1 MTAVYSLYI
10 ATNVVNGRQYIGLTK
25 EYQKR
30 LISHK
35 CAKTKSVFHEAI
47 RQHGFD
53 KFVFSH
59 IADAFDLEAAC
70 DLERMLIQ
78 QHNTLTPNGYNMT
91 VGGQIG
97 PVGYKHNAE
106 SKAKIAEANRN
117 RNPEVKEKFRL
128 AKVGVKQTDAFKSNA
143 RAKSKEVWS
152 DKARR
157 EAQSLRL
164 KESWAKRR
172 LAKEQADRLLH
183 NLSLEN
189 CHD

>member
-1 MTAVYSLYI
+1 MDSLYSLYI
-10 ATNVVNGRQYIGLTK
+10 ATNTVNGRQYIGLTK

-35 CAKTKSVFHEAI
+35 CAKSKSVFHEAI
-47 RQHGFD
+47 RQYGFD

-59 IADAFDLEAAC
+59 IADAFDLQAAC

-97 PVGYKHNAE
+97 PAGYKHSAE
-106 SKAKIAEANRN
+106 TKAKLAEANRN

-128 AKVGVKQTDAFKSNA
+128 AKKGVKQTEAFRANA
-143 RAKSKEVWS
+143 SAKMKEV
-152 DKARR
+152 
-157 EAQSLRL
+157 
-164 KESWAKRR
+164 WAKRR
-172 LAKEQADRLLH
+172 SAKEQAVRLLT
-183 NLSLEN
+183 NIKSLEN
-189 CHD
+189 CHGQ